1 MRVAI
6 TKCSEYSY
14 FSILDAIREISE
26 NTDFPDVKG
35 KKILVKP
42 NILSDAKPEAG
53 ITTHPIVVKAVI
65 ELLKEKGA
73 EKIYCGDSPG
83 LHTPHFKG
91 RLAGIEEVCLET
103 GAIWVD
109 FTKDHRVHKLSNMRT
124 KVNMAGILDE
134 VDFTISVAKFK
145 THQLMYATG
154 CVKNCFGLLPGLNKS
169 PCHVRYPNR
178 EAFARLI
185 VNIYKEAKCAY
196 SFMDGIIGMEGP
208 GPANGTL
215 RHVGYLLGGKDAFA
229 VDLAEATIMGYRCDD
244 IPILNVGKFLKMTD
258 LKAEYPLLDANDLVI
273 SDYRR
278 INVEKKSNLFS
289 ALLLPYLKR
298 SSDKKKAQKRNAP
311 VFDREKCIHCLRCQ
325 QICPAEAL
333 SFKEEGITIDTHR
346 CIRCYCCHEICP
358 ADAITI

>member
-14 FSILDAIREISE
+14 FPILDAIRDIAD
-26 NTDFPDVKG
+26 NTEFPEVKG

-42 NILSDAKPEAG
+42 NILSDVKPEAG
-53 ITTHPIVVKAVI
+53 ITTHPLVVKAII
-65 ELLKEKGA
+65 ELLKERGA

-91 RLAGIEEVCLET
+91 RLSGIAEVCEES
-103 GAIWVD
+103 GATWVD
-109 FTKDHRVHKLSNMRT
+109 FTKDHRPHKLSNMRAT
-124 KVNMAGILDE
+124 VSMAGILDE

-145 THQLMYATG
+145 THQLMYSTG

-169 PCHVRYPNR
+169 PCHVKYPNR

-229 VDLAEATIMGYRCDD
+229 VDQAEAIIMGYRSED

-258 LKAEYPLLDANDLVI
+258 LKAEYPLLKAEDLI
-273 SDYRR
+273 IKDFRR
-278 INVEKKSNLFS
+278 IDVEKKSNLIS

-298 SSDKKKAQKRNAP
+298 GSDKKKAQKRNAP
-311 VFDREKCIHCLRCQ
+311 TFDKDKCIHCLRCQ

-333 SFKEEGITIDTHR
+333 SFIDGKITIDTHL